1 MFKSRVGL
9 KTGVFSPV
17 TGQAVVV
24 QSTCADDTHADEV
37 YRLYESSS
45 NGRYKLPKK
54 DLPRRVESHLLAL
67 KKKRRTR
74 YIKGSG
80 ADLKIFTMLNGMKK
94 DEILGTLSH
103 VGVVQTPINPSDGTK
118 PQGFRTNATRI
129 GGTASMINTG
139 KEAIPPNSCIYWDV
153 PDLDEANTTSG
164 LEYQK
169 IKGHPEGAI
178 YPEIKVYKIEDEA
191 KEIAQ
196 MVMRGKDAEKA
207 TREVLLKQE
216 RIIGW
221 SLNHAEPGNQL
232 DVILKR

>member
-45 NGRYKLPKK
+45 DGRYKLPKK

-80 ADLKIFTMLNGMKK
+80 ADLKIFTMLNGMKES
-94 DEILGTLSH
+94 EILDTLSH
-103 VGVVQTPINPSDGTK
+103 VGVVQTPINPNDGTK

-139 KEAIPPNSCIYWDV
+139 EEAIPPNSCIYWDI
-153 PDLDEANTTSG
+153 PNLDKANKNK
-164 LEYQK
+164 LDYQK

-191 KEIAQ
+191 REI
-196 MVMRGKDAEKA
+196 VRENIKIGDLEKA
-207 TREVLLKQE
+207 TRNVLLKQE

>member
-153 PDLDEANTTSG
+153 PDLDKANENK
-164 LEYQK
+164 LDYQK

-191 KEIAQ
+191 REI
-196 MVMRGKDAEKA
+196 VRENIKIGNLEKA
-207 TREVLLKQE
+207 TRNVLLKQE